1 MPVRSSHSSHNF
13 SDQLVQIVGC
23 EAYPYCQVIV
33 TILHI
38 YYFLV
43 CDVPLERKAF
53 TVGESQNIVR
63 TACRVGASG
72 ATFPALVA
80 SRSKE
85 SVFFSSNCILPFTVV
100 RKGYTLT
107 ILSE

>member
-1 MPVRSSHSSHNF
+1 VPVRSSHSSHNF

-38 YYFLV
+38 YYFLA

-53 TVGESQNIVR
+53 TVGQESKYRSNRLQSWYFRCN
-63 TACRVGASG
+63 
-72 ATFPALVA
+72 FPG
-80 SRSKE
+80 SP
-85 SVFFSSNCILPFTVV
+85 CISL
-100 RKGYTLT
+100 
-107 ILSE
+107 